1 MAARNLSGPVA
12 TVPPVVERM
21 SLERAPAAVP
31 GSLSSEVSGGVA
43 APTPRA
49 GREAAT
55 GAVRKGRAGD
65 GAAARPAEV
74 AAAGRDTGADR
85 RAAGRRAAQR
95 AGRVAAGLAEL
106 ERWLADRV
114 RQGIADSRTSGPGEW
129 DELARRLVDAQAPG
143 VAGAVSR
150 LTPLLARDDWPSRL
164 LEEYALLNLLAVGY
178 RRGMDGPLG
187 ATIRARVGFTTTKAE
202 VLAGERVRDEWHVIG
217 RRDSVDGPLL
227 ARRVWLRGRRSGRA
241 ALMLSFAPAAEELDD
256 SPATGTVV
264 DAELAFYPGASP
276 LRVQVADRW
285 ATRRGGA
292 PPGTSVPQAQQ
303 EVAAALAGDPWTD
316 SWPVVLSGVVPLRG
330 EGGWLLGHPPAPSR
344 HGEDGRGGAGRAAGW
359 ALDPRGGTP
368 FRLLAVSGG
377 EPVTV
382 AAEWTPYG
390 LTPLAVWAGPEDE
403 AVRLP

>member
-1 MAARNLSGPVA
+1 M
-12 TVPPVVERM
+12 PPVVERM
-21 SLERAPAAVP
+21 SLEHAPAAVP
-31 GSLSSEVSGGVA
+31 DSLPPHGAPGGVA
-43 APTPRA
+43 VPAPGARGGA
-49 GREAAT
+49 VAGAAQEGRE
-55 GAVRKGRAGD
+55 GS
-65 GAAARPAEV
+65 GAAARTSGT
-74 AAAGRDTGADR
+74 AAAGRGAGADR
-85 RAAGRRAAQR
+85 RAAERRAAQR
-95 AGRVAAGLAEL
+95 AERVAAGLAEL

-114 RQGIADSRTSGPGEW
+114 RRGIADSRASGPGEW

-150 LTPLLARDDWPSRL
+150 LTSLLARDDWPSRL

-178 RRGMDGPLG
+178 RRGVDGPLG
-187 ATIRARVGFTTTKAE
+187 ETIRARVGFTTTKAD

-256 SPATGTVV
+256 PPATGAVV

-285 ATRRGGA
+285 GTRRSGA
-292 PPGTSVPQAQQ
+292 PPGTSVVQAQQ

-330 EGGWLLGHPPAPSR
+330 EDGWLLGHPPAPSAGR
-344 HGEDGRGGAGRAAGW
+344 DGEDGRGGEADADGAGEAAGW

-368 FRLLAVSGG
+368 LRLIAVSGG

-382 AAEWTPYG
+382 SAEWTPYG

-403 AVRLP
+403 AVTLP